1 MIQTVR
7 RMLTV
12 ISARRRRRIEKRL
25 IFRDTFGRSILRDK
39 TFSLFHYFCWVSTGL
54 GQSSAK
60 TRLCFV
66 REQRND
72 ERQRCLR
79 PIAAKNRAAVANRRI
94 APGTGPMPGAHRC
107 CSLSPDSTT
116 HSTGTRELS
125 HSLASV
131 LKF

>member
-25 IFRDTFGRSILRDK
+25 IFRDTFGRSIF
-39 TFSLFHYFCWVSTGL
+39 FSLFHDFCRVGTGL

-66 REQRND
+66 REQRI
-72 ERQRCLR
+72 EGEVGFW
-79 PIAAKNRAAVANRRI
+79 PIAAKERAALTNRMR
-94 APGTGPMPGAHRC
+94 APWTGHMPGAHRC
-107 CSLSPDSTT
+107 CSLSPDSIP